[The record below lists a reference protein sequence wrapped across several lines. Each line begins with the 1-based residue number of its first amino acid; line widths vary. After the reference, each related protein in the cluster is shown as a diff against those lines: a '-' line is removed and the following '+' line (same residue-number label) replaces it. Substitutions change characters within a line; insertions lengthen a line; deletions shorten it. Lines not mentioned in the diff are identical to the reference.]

1 MTNNRKGLH
10 YTINQPCN
18 KHKEGNS
25 LVVALIDVRPSFE
38 VKIDTSVYT
47 MEDMLAQEGKVDS
60 IQLKDISDLVEKC
73 WTYETE
79 MYAYVQV
86 VKHWRHYLIRK

>member
-1 MTNNRKGLH
+1 MTNNRKGPH

-18 KHKEGNS
+18 KHKEGNA

-60 IQLKDISDLVEKC
+60 IQLKDISDSVEKC
-73 WTYETE
+73 
-79 MYAYVQV
+79 
-86 VKHWRHYLIRK
+86 

>member
-1 MTNNRKGLH
+1 MKNNRKGPQ

-18 KHKEGNS
+18 KHKEGNA
-25 LVVALIDVRPSFE
+25 LVVALIYIRPSFE
-38 VKIDTSVYT
+38 VKIDTLVYT

-60 IQLKDISDLVEKC
+60 IQLKDISDLVERC
-73 WTYETE
+73 WTYDKE

-86 VKHWRHYLIRK
+86 V